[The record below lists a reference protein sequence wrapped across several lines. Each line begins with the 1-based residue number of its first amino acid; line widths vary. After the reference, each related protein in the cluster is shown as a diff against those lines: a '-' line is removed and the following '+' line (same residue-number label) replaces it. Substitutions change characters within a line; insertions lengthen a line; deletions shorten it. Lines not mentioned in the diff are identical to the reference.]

1 MPNELKLQNNIKV
14 DRHWFLENFEN
25 IEADS
30 EEELVE
36 MYSLLTK

>member
-14 DRHWFLENFEN
+14 DRYWFLENFEN